1 MLHVCVALAILK
13 ISLWG
18 LFASWLRVSIYSSVI
33 VGDEDDDLEGDA
45 DADVYHVDQDEGHFG
60 INLLETEIQE

>member
-1 MLHVCVALAILK
+1 M
-13 ISLWG
+13 
-18 LFASWLRVSIYSSVI
+18 SIYSSVI
-33 VGDEDDDLEGDA
+33 VDDEDDDLEGDA